1 MRRFYHPVGLLF
13 ILVMTAI
20 PAAAQTATTAGDA
33 EAMQGFGA
41 VVAISGGDVL
51 IGEPTNFFRPGMVYV
66 YRKNADGY
74 WAEAASLSAP
84 EGALRDRF
92 GRAIAVQGNT
102 MLVSAIAADGES
114 PGTVYTYQ
122 RSGDGDWRLTG
133 QLQPSDGA
141 AGDRF
146 GSALV
151 AGEGFAM
158 VGAPYHADT
167 TGAVYLFTR
176 SGSDWTQV
184 AKLTVADAE
193 QGDRFGS
200 AIAMAGDHVM
210 IGAPGRKEAAG
221 MVAHFHRT
229 AEGFVEAGQFDPGRR
244 MDGARFGAAI
254 AMTEWAFYVG
264 MPQANDR
271 MGALAAYRFD
281 AEAGEWQESGR
292 LVPFDSRRR
301 SAFGSSVA
309 LSEGGLW
316 VGAPGASTIHAFT
329 MGDDG
334 WSGVSRIL
342 PEDLRNSRSF
352 GGAMAIGDGV
362 AVIGISGA
370 DGGAGTAMIMERG
383 ESGWMAATTV
393 ASEAEAMEEITG
405 GQVDC
410 EDGEVASWTCNGV
423 DLVSFLPVSA
433 IGGGRGI
440 RLNDIWGWTDPQTG
454 REYALIGRIDG
465 TSFVDMTDPLYPRYV
480 GDLPK
485 TAESPMSVW
494 RDIKVYENHAY
505 IVADGAG
512 FHGMQVLDLAEL
524 RKVGPGDDPVT
535 FTETVHYDEIA
546 SAHNIVINEATGF
559 AYAVGSSRGGTTC
572 GGGLHMIDIR
582 EPANPTFVGCVADVE
597 TGRRKTGYS
606 HDAQCVIYSGPDQDY
621 QGREIC
627 IGSNE
632 TALSFAD
639 VTDKDNPVLI
649 SNMTYPN
656 VAYAHQGWLSEDQR
670 FFFSNDEGDEP
681 SGLVPNT
688 RTLVWDVSDLDDPVL
703 LTEYFAETT
712 ETDHNLYVR
721 GNFMYQS
728 NYGAGLRIIDISD
741 PENLV
746 EVGYFDT
753 APDTIGCCGSWSNY
767 PYFESGV
774 IPVTG
779 GNAGVFFVRKH
790 EAPVP

>member
-1 MRRFYHPVGLLF
+1 
-13 ILVMTAI
+13 
-20 PAAAQTATTAGDA
+20 
-33 EAMQGFGA
+33 
-41 VVAISGGDVL
+41 
-51 IGEPTNFFRPGMVYV
+51 MVYV
-66 YRKNADGY
+66 FTRSD
-74 WAEAASLSAP
+74 S
-84 EGALRDRF
+84 
-92 GRAIAVQGNT
+92 
-102 MLVSAIAADGES
+102 GEW
-114 PGTVYTYQ
+114 Q
-122 RSGDGDWRLTG
+122 QTG
-133 QLQPSDGA
+133 QLSADDGA
-141 AGDRF
+141 ATDRF
-146 GSALV
+146 GSSVVLLD
-151 AGEGFAM
+151 GFAM
-158 VGAPYHADT
+158 VGAPFHADT
-167 TGAVYLFTR
+167 AGAVYLYSR
-176 SGSDWTQV
+176 SGSDWSQV
-184 AKLTVADAE
+184 GKLSASDAK
-193 QGDRFGS
+193 
-200 AIAMAGDHVM
+200 AGDLFGTAVGISGDHIMV
-210 IGAPGRKEAAG
+210 GAPGRKKAAG
-221 MVAHFHRT
+221 MVVHFHRT
-229 AEGFVEAGQFDPGRR
+229 ETGFAEQGQLDPGRR
-244 MDGARFGAAI
+244 MDGARFGSTI
-254 AMTEWAFYVG
+254 AMSGSATYIG
-264 MPQANDR
+264 MPRANER
-271 MGALAAYRFD
+271 VGAVAAFRFD
-281 AEAGEWQESGR
+281 TEEMEWKEDTR
-292 LVPFDSRRR
+292 LVPFDTRRR
-301 SAFGSSVA
+301 SAFGSSIAVVD
-309 LSEGGLW
+309 GGLW
-316 VGAPGASTIHAFT
+316 VGAPGAQAIHAFSFV
-329 MGDDG
+329 DDG
-334 WSGVSRIL
+334 WGSVTKIVPDEGG
-342 PEDLRNSRSF
+342 NARSF
-352 GGAMAIGDGV
+352 GSALAVTAEV
-362 AVIGISGA
+362 AVVGIAGA

-383 ESGWMAATTV
+383 GDADAWMVAGII
-393 ASEAEAMEEITG
+393 ASEAEGLDEVTG

-410 EDGEVASWTCNGV
+410 EEGEAASWTCDSV
-423 DLVSFLPVSA
+423 DLVSFLPISA

-465 TSFVDMTDPLYPRYV
+465 TSFVDMTDPLHPRYV

-494 RDIKVYENHAY
+494 RDIKVYKDHAY

-512 FHGMQVLDLAEL
+512 FHGMQVLDLTEL

-546 SAHNIVINEATGF
+546 SAHNIVINEETGF

-606 HDAQCVIYSGPDQDY
+606 HDAQCVIYTGPDQDY
-621 QGREIC
+621 QDHEIC

-649 SNMTYPN
+649 SNMSYPN
-656 VAYAHQGWLSEDQR
+656 VAYAHQGWLSEDQTY
-670 FFFSNDEGDEP
+670 FFSNDEGDEP
-681 SGLVPNT
+681 QGLVPNT

-703 LTEYFAETT
+703 LAEYFATTT
-712 ETDHNLYVR
+712 ETDHNLYVL

-753 APDTIGCCGSWSNY
+753 APESIGCCGSWSNY

-774 IPVTG
+774 IAVTG